1 MTREAYIR
9 DLVLLGVPY
18 STIDAILQYSGNK
31 PNLQAY
37 SNLRKLLEKSG
48 QDTDSPS
55 RSPVFR

>member
-18 STIDAILQYSGNK
+18 STIDAILQYSGNQ

-37 SNLRKLLEKSG
+37 SNLRKLLDCSG
-48 QDTDSPS
+48 QDTDHPFKHPACS
-55 RSPVFR
+55 